1 MITVSSNLDY
11 LIDPVRIYVGD
22 LAGTTYS
29 DAVVRTA
36 LVYGVK
42 SLQTRWNSRYLIFES
57 GMANGLNINTPF
69 GTCTVEDVPD
79 PYHVFR
85 NCYHT
90 FTSDPTPV
98 IDQTDE
104 TPIILSAAIILRRIT
119 IMSSSSAYLSW
130 STPDLSVSN
139 IQGSK
144 NVAALLAEDIKALD
158 VYFKSRLAA
167 PSKSGF
173 PLAGPQDSYEYL
185 NIINPPIS
193 GRNRQ
198 G

>member
-1 MITVSSNLDY
+1 MITVASNLDY

-22 LAGTTYS
+22 LQGTTYS

-42 SLQTRWNSRYLIFES
+42 ALQTRWNSRYLIFES
-57 GMANGLNINTPF
+57 GMASGLNINTPY
-69 GTCTVEDVPD
+69 GTCVVEDVPN
-79 PYHVFR
+79 PYDVFR

-90 FTSDPTPV
+90 FTSEDTPV

-104 TPIILSAAIILRRIT
+104 TPIILSAAIILRRISIT
-119 IMSSSSAYLSW
+119 SSSSAYLSW

-144 NVAALLAEDIKALD
+144 NLTALYDADVKMLD
-158 VYFKSRLAA
+158 AYFKGRLAA
-167 PSKSGF
+167 PVKSTF
-173 PLAGPQDSYEYL
+173 PIAQDG
-185 NIINPPIS
+185 NVFPIIYIQ
-193 GRNRQ
+193 NRQ